1 MAETV
6 FLDLN
11 CTPPEVSNSRIIPGE
26 GNFAA
31 HEDANTLAQDQGG
44 DSVAAGI
51 VLHLP
56 LPRSSVGRIDVLKIC
71 WNVTDEL
78 EMLI

>member
-6 FLDLN
+6 LLDLN
-11 CTPPEVSNSRIIPGE
+11 CTPPEDSDSGIIPGE

-51 VLHLP
+51 
-56 LPRSSVGRIDVLKIC
+56 SSASASFSLLC
-71 WNVTDEL
+71 WQA
-78 EMLI
+78 